1 MDATINRQWQT
12 GVGFSMMEGKKYV
25 DGSWDHYMSGQSI
38 PPMKITAYINCR
50 PTKHSYI
57 RLYGMY
63 TGARDRFAANDK
75 GKYAE
80 GEGKVT
86 PVTLLHLN
94 AGLTIDKFTY
104 TLGIE
109 NLLNTTYYT
118 VQSQLVARDNEYTHG
133 NGRVINLS
141 MTYRF

>member
-1 MDATINRQWQT
+1 MYKRQ
-12 GVGFSMMEGKKYV
+12 
-25 DGSWDHYMSGQSI
+25 
-38 PPMKITAYINCR
+38 
-50 PTKHSYI
+50 
-57 RLYGMY
+57 GMY
-63 TGARDRFAANDK
+63 TGARDRFAKNEK
-75 GKYAE
+75 GKYTE

-94 AGLTIDKFTY
+94 AGLTVHKFTY

-118 VQSQLVARDNEYTHG
+118 VQSQLVARDTEYTHG
-133 NGRVINLS
+133 NGRVITLS